1 MQEQLID
8 IEISQSDQS
17 IEQYYVEFLRCA
29 KCLHYFEFEN
39 SLYHPITLP
48 ICCRTI
54 CRQCFDIIR
63 NETNC
68 PPNQISNEIKHTT
81 SDQLITNY
89 PLLLILCGP
98 SKLPKDNEER
108 YGECPLYMKLGNG
121 TKLNFYHREKLLCDI
136 SLVIKS
142 IINDKQCQSIFN
154 RSMIRNIF
162 NLLNCQY
169 IDHEGR
175 LKVLKAIHRLGE
187 RICID
192 FILHHK
198 SFRQVIDDFRSTIG
212 LPDDEF
218 LESAMHENVLRSIL
232 LFFEY
237 RSALSLEEIVIS
249 VSEVRSTYKEKNV
262 QQIVQLL
269 SDAFCF
275 QRVRGLHHRLLI
287 QLEQN
292 FQNYESLR
300 NAYDVQF
307 IRSAIVFGFNTS
319 PEVWSKL
326 LYGTEENELSM
337 EFR

>member
-1 MQEQLID
+1 MD

-89 PLLLILCGP
+89 PLLLILCDP

-108 YGECPLYMKLGNG
+108 YGECPLYMKLDNG
-121 TKLNFYHREKLLCDI
+121 TKLNFYHIEKLLCDI
-136 SLVIKS
+136 SFVIKP
-142 IINDKQCQSIFN
+142 IINDKQCQPIFN

-162 NLLNCQY
+162 HLLNCQY

-198 SFRQVIDDFRSTIG
+198 SFRQVIADFRSTIG

-249 VSEVRSTYKEKNV
+249 VSEVR
-262 QQIVQLL
+262 
-269 SDAFCF
+269 
-275 QRVRGLHHRLLI
+275 GLHHRLLI

-292 FQNYESLR
+292 FQNYESLL

-337 EFR
+337 EFRGVSVPRSSAFRS